1 MLRCLIMVGLK
12 KVQIAELGELRFVRY
27 LMYGCAYIGKP
38 VFSRTPISNLQEKRK
53 MQVFRREGNN

>member
-1 MLRCLIMVGLK
+1 MVGLK

-53 MQVFRREGNN
+53 MQVFRREVNN